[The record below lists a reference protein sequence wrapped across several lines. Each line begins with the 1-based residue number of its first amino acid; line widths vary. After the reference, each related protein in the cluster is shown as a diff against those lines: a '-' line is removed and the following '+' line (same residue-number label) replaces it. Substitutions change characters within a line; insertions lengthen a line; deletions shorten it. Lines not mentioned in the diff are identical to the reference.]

1 MYQWF
6 QVFIYFNYK
15 RIHRII
21 SQRKAV
27 LCYQKKKKVM
37 IFLLTHGQLRSRKVK
52 SPFQYVIS
60 LVIFFCI
67 FILAYYQR
75 YYSCFFSFQIFIFI
89 IDFSNLACTYS
100 IYIICVFLLC
110 QSLFYYCFILYLLA
124 LSISLV
130 LLIFS
135 MHYLILMF
143 LFDALSC

>member
-1 MYQWF
+1 MIPSFHLLQL
-6 QVFIYFNYK
+6 QK
-15 RIHRII
+15 D
-21 SQRKAV
+21 SQNHIPKKSCP
-27 LCYQKKKKVM
+27 LLPKKKKVM

-52 SPFQYVIS
+52 TPFQYVIS
-60 LVIFFCI
+60 LVIFFLY
-67 FILAYYQR
+67 FYLGLLPKILFMF
-75 YYSCFFSFQIFIFI
+75 FFSFQIFIFI

-110 QSLFYYCFILYLLA
+110 QTLFYYCFILYLLA